1 MSVVVQELANSKLC
15 FNVFNTCIKVSKRIK
30 SVFFY
35 SGNNIYTF
43 YKDSRTYICI
53 MNTVIN
59 MSFVVLFHT
68 TKIVEKEFELHEN
81 ESKQLPVP
89 FQLSE

>member
-1 MSVVVQELANSKLC
+1 
-15 FNVFNTCIKVSKRIK
+15 
-30 SVFFY
+30 
-35 SGNNIYTF
+35 
-43 YKDSRTYICI
+43 

>member
-1 MSVVVQELANSKLC
+1 MFVVVQELANSKMC
-15 FNVFNTCIKVSKRIK
+15 FNVFKTGIKAKQNR
-30 SVFFY
+30 FFY

-59 MSFVVLFHT
+59 TSFVVLLHT
-68 TKIVEKEFELHEN
+68 TKIVEKEFKLHEN

>member
-1 MSVVVQELANSKLC
+1 
-15 FNVFNTCIKVSKRIK
+15 
-30 SVFFY
+30 
-35 SGNNIYTF
+35 
-43 YKDSRTYICI
+43 

-59 MSFVVLFHT
+59 MSFVVLLHT
-68 TKIVEKEFELHEN
+68 TKIVEKEFDLHEN

>member
-1 MSVVVQELANSKLC
+1 MSVAVQELANSKMC
-15 FNVFNTCIKVSKRIK
+15 FNVFKTCINQVREKNR
-30 SVFFY
+30 FFY

-59 MSFVVLFHT
+59 MSFVVLLHT
-68 TKIVEKEFELHEN
+68 TKIVEKEFKLHEN

>member
-1 MSVVVQELANSKLC
+1 MSVAVQELANSKMC
-15 FNVFNTCIKVSKRIK
+15 FNVFKTCIKASKRK
-30 SVFFY
+30 NLFFY

-53 MNTVIN
+53 LNIVIN
-59 MSFVVLFHT
+59 MSFVVLLHT
-68 TKIVEKEFELHEN
+68 TKIVEKEFDLHEN

>member
-1 MSVVVQELANSKLC
+1 MSVVVQELANSKMC
-15 FNVFNTCIKVSKRIK
+15 FNVFKTCIKAKKIG
-30 SVFFY
+30 FFY

-53 MNTVIN
+53 LNIVIN
-59 MSFVVLFHT
+59 ISFVVLHT
-68 TKIVEKEFELHEN
+68 TIIVEKEFDLHEN
-81 ESKQLPVP
+81 ECKQLPVP

>member
-1 MSVVVQELANSKLC
+1 MSVVVQELANSKMC
-15 FNVFNTCIKVSKRIK
+15 FNVFKTCIKAKKNR
-30 SVFFY
+30 FFY

-53 MNTVIN
+53 INIVIN
-59 MSFVVLFHT
+59 MSFVVLLQT
-68 TKIVEKEFELHEN
+68 TKIVEKEFDLHEN
-81 ESKQLPVP
+81 ECKQLPVP

>member
-1 MSVVVQELANSKLC
+1 
-15 FNVFNTCIKVSKRIK
+15 
-30 SVFFY
+30 
-35 SGNNIYTF
+35 
-43 YKDSRTYICI
+43 

-59 MSFVVLFHT
+59 MSFVVLLHT
-68 TKIVEKEFELHEN
+68 TKIVEKEFKIHEN

>member
-1 MSVVVQELANSKLC
+1 MSVAVQELANSKMC
-15 FNVFNTCIKVSKRIK
+15 FNVFKTCIKASKRKK
-30 SVFFY
+30 SFFFY

-53 MNTVIN
+53 LNIVIN
-59 MSFVVLFHT
+59 MSFVVLLHT
-68 TKIVEKEFELHEN
+68 TKIVEKEFNLHEN
-81 ESKQLPVP
+81 ECKQLPVP